1 MSNKNIKPKESLY
14 KDPKRSHNPDLIKD
28 QITSRRTM
36 FNSLEIYGFKAA
48 NFIHR
53 FATLSLILFVTGN
66 IVWGLY
72 SYNRYWK
79 LRRQEMRKEQGLE

>member
-1 MSNKNIKPKESLY
+1 MNKENKQKESLY

-28 QITSRRTM
+28 QITSRRSM
-36 FNSLEIYGFKAA
+36 FNSLELYGFKAA
-48 NFIHR
+48 NFVHR
-53 FATLSLILFVTGN
+53 FATMSLILFITGN

-79 LRRQEMRKEQGLE
+79 LRRQEMRREQGLE